1 MVSLI
6 SSNTGTGL
14 ALQPDASGQLQFSTG
29 YGGTQLTLA
38 NNVLTLGSTTNVT
51 MGSNSVMTMGDG
63 TQWATAQSLGGRNR
77 IINGAMQVSQR
88 YGTNSYTPSAVGDP
102 TAPNIVLD
110 RYALYQTVASKF
122 AFQQNAG
129 SVTPAVGFSN
139 YLGVTSLS
147 AYSVAATDLWNLQQS
162 IEWNNVPDL
171 AWGTVN
177 AKTVTLSFWVYSSLT
192 GLFGG
197 SVTNYNTGRGF
208 GYTYTITAANTWQ
221 FVSVTIPGDVSGTWT
236 YVANGGAIWCRWCLG
251 AGSSSQGAYSS
262 VWSASI
268 AGGPTGQTNIAA
280 VNGATW
286 YLTGVQFELGIA
298 ATPFER
304 KIYTQELAN
313 CQRYYQTFGSS
324 DVPLSGYTDQVTIT
338 YVFPVQMR
346 ATPGLTHPYTD
357 GTYDSA
363 GPAAGKWSF
372 NRAYVTNIAKS
383 AGTIT
388 SQTQI
393 QNAWAQIYL
402 YGMTLASVPTGIN
415 SNTQANITFS
425 AEL

>member
-1 MVSLI
+1 MASVI
-6 SSNTGTGL
+6 TSNTGSGL

-38 NNVLTLGSTTNVT
+38 NNVLT
-51 MGSNSVMTMGDG
+51 MGSNVSMTMGDG
-63 TQWATAQSLGGRNR
+63 TQYVTASSFGMRNR
-77 IINGAMQVSQR
+77 LINGSMQIWQRATTYNSTPTGGAYVSVDRWCANSTSPMQFNRSTSVPTGYQYSLQIQR
-88 YGTNSYTPSAVGDP
+88 PSGATSTVTIWGF
-102 TAPNIVLD
+102 
-110 RYALYQTVASKF
+110 QTIE
-122 AFQQNAG
+122 
-129 SVTPAVGFSN
+129 SVN
-139 YLGVTSLS
+139 M
-147 AYSVAATDLWNLQQS
+147 
-162 IEWNNVPDL
+162 IDL
-171 AWGTVN
+171 AGQPVIF
-177 AKTVTLSFWVYSSLT
+177 SFWAKA
-192 GLFGG
+192 G
-197 SVTNYNTGRGF
+197 
-208 GYTYTITAANTWQ
+208 AN
-221 FVSVTIPGDVSGTWT
+221 FSG
-236 YVANGGAIWCRWCLG
+236 NGGATAWVISGTVADQGYSTALG
-251 AGSSSQGAYSS
+251 SWTGSTNVIQTGFNPTTTWTRYTFSGTVPSNSLELAVAVSF
-262 VWSASI
+262 
-268 AGGPTGQTNIAA
+268 GPTGTA
-280 VNGATW
+280 GADDSL
-286 YLTGVQFELGIA
+286 YITGAQFEIGTV

-304 KIYTQELAN
+304 RIYTQELAN

-346 ATPGLTHPYTD
+346 VTPGLTHPYTD

>member
-1 MVSLI
+1 MASVI
-6 SSNTGTGL
+6 TSNTGSGL
-14 ALQPDASGQLQFSTG
+14 VLQPDNSGQLQFSTG
-29 YGGTQLTLA
+29 YGGVQLSLA
-38 NNVLTLGSTTNVT
+38 NNVLTMGSTTNVS

-88 YGTNSYTPSAVGDP
+88 YGTSSYTPSAVGDP

-171 AWGTVN
+171 AWGTAN

-197 SVTNYNTGRGF
+197 SVTNYSTGRGF

-313 CQRYYQTFGSS
+313 CQRYYEIGGAGSIGRVTGSS
-324 DVPLSGYTDQVTIT
+324 TAEGFGFQFKVTKRT
-338 YVFPVQMR
+338 AP
-346 ATPGLTHPYTD
+346 
-357 GTYDSA
+357 
-363 GPAAGKWSF
+363 
-372 NRAYVTNIAKS
+372 
-383 AGTIT
+383 
-388 SQTQI
+388 
-393 QNAWAQIYL
+393 
-402 YGMTLASVPTGIN
+402 TLALTTTSPSIAEISISGRSGSGSTLSVYSAPTVSGASDN
-415 SNTQANITFS
+415 YITGFSSMSSPNMVVMVSDSFSVS

>member
-313 CQRYYQTFGSS
+313 CQRYYFQIGGTAAQALPTGQAA
-324 DVPLSGYTDQVTIT
+324 SGTTAYIPI
-338 YVFPVQMR
+338 VFPVTLR
-346 ATPGLTHPYTD
+346 TAPSGSNFSV
-357 GTYDSA
+357 SA
-363 GPAAGKWSF
+363 NSDWYMV
-372 NRAYVTNIAKS
+372 N
-383 AGTIT
+383 
-388 SQTQI
+388 
-393 QNAWAQIYL
+393 
-402 YGMTLASVPTGIN
+402 ASVGSALTWTASTMSTADVQTALLQITVASGLVAGN
-415 SNTQANITFS
+415 ASFAQAANTSARVKFS